1 MSNLLYE
8 SAIIAVYYSKTSET
22 IMFCYKDMGAL
33 EAVASYEKWF
43 VYGAEQKQAVEEYI
57 SYSR

>member
-1 MSNLLYE
+1 MNLLQLP
-8 SAIIAVYYSKTSET
+8 IIVVHYSQTSEI
-22 IMFCYKDMGAL
+22 IMFCYKDMGTL
-33 EAVASYEKWF
+33 EAASDEKWF